1 MRILIA
7 EDDRVS
13 ATIIERIVAKVGFPC
28 ETVSDG
34 RQAVERLAEKSF
46 DIVLTDWM
54 MPEMDGIALVRHI
67 RGRPGPQPLIVMI
80 TAVSTHGALDH
91 AMESG
96 ADDFLAKP
104 VDASQVLKSIR
115 TLIRR
120 RRQATPTL
128 PKKTAAGPTA
138 TKWEAAKPVASAPP
152 APYVAVVIGASTGG
166 PAALQTVFESLPS
179 NAASAAFFLVLHGP
193 VWMLKSY
200 PPSLARHTTLG
211 VQQAVGGDVPEPG
224 WLYVA
229 PGDRHLRIGRSD
241 YRIEIDNGPKQNYV
255 KPAADPLFQSAAD
268 AFGPAALAVV
278 LTGMGRDAFRGAAA
292 IKSAGGT
299 VLVQD
304 PADSVAKGMPGTVV
318 DAGLADE
325 ILPLRRIGPA
335 IAQRI
340 AQLHPRPRPVPA
352 PVRRRTTRSA
362 TA

>member
-200 PPSLARHTTLG
+200 PRRWHVIPRWECSKPWAETFRNPAGSTWHRGTDICASAG
-211 VQQAVGGDVPEPG
+211 
-224 WLYVA
+224 
-229 PGDRHLRIGRSD
+229 RIIGS
-241 YRIEIDNGPKQNYV
+241 K
-255 KPAADPLFQSAAD
+255 S
-268 AFGPAALAVV
+268 
-278 LTGMGRDAFRGAAA
+278 TMGRNRITSSRPPILCSRAPQTP
-292 IKSAGGT
+292 SA
-299 VLVQD
+299 
-304 PADSVAKGMPGTVV
+304 
-318 DAGLADE
+318 
-325 ILPLRRIGPA
+325 
-335 IAQRI
+335 
-340 AQLHPRPRPVPA
+340 RPPWR
-352 PVRRRTTRSA
+352 
-362 TA
+362 